1 MLTGFFRSGIPNIP
15 VRFVTIGAKRH
26 CCYKRIHVTEA
37 LFLGCF
43 ERNLSRLALTTYLG
57 IRTNGLSPF
66 LQKVMAI
73 PSSLITFLVGMV
85 LVLAGLWLG
94 QNVSLLP
101 PAASLN
107 APVYDELFKVLF
119 IIGAI
124 LFLGIVGLLLFS
136 LVRFRRKPG
145 DSSDGEAIEGN
156 LPLEIVWTA
165 IPAIVVLFI
174 GIYSYDIYERMGGMT
189 PLNAHSS
196 MAHAQH
202 MAETPSVQPASVAP
216 SGSSSSDPNTS
227 APRVWGGIGTASEKN
242 ALIVDLTA
250 LQFAFIFHYPESNIT
265 SGELHIP
272 ANQPVELR
280 MKANDVI
287 HAFWVPQFRLKQD
300 VIPGQQTIL
309 TFTATK
315 AGTYPVVCA
324 ELCGPYHGG
333 MRSSVVV
340 HEAGEYAQWLEKNS
354 PKSPL
359 PAAVAQVDSKPI
371 A

>member
-1 MLTGFFRSGIPNIP
+1 
-15 VRFVTIGAKRH
+15 
-26 CCYKRIHVTEA
+26 
-37 LFLGCF
+37 
-43 ERNLSRLALTTYLG
+43 
-57 IRTNGLSPF
+57 
-66 LQKVMAI
+66 MAI
-73 PSSLITFLVGMV
+73 PSSLITFLVGMA

-101 PAASLN
+101 LDASLN

-119 IIGAI
+119 SIGSVLFIGI
-124 LFLGIVGLLLFS
+124 LGLLLFS
-136 LVRFRRKPG
+136 LVRFRRRPG
-145 DSSDGEAIEGN
+145 DTTDGAPIEGN

-189 PLNAHSS
+189 PLNEHSA

-202 MAETPSVQPASVAP
+202 AAQPASVSKSP
-216 SGSSSSDPNTS
+216 GSGPQ
-227 APRVWGGIGTASEKN
+227 VWGGIGPASGEN

-250 LQFAFIFHYPESNIT
+250 LQFAFIFHYPDSNIT

-272 ANQPVELR
+272 ANQSVELR

-309 TFTATK
+309 TFTATRP
-315 AGTYPVVCA
+315 GTYPVVCA

-340 HEAGEYAQWLEKNS
+340 HEPEDYDSWIQKNT
-354 PKSPL
+354 PP
-359 PAAVAQVDSKPI
+359 PPPAAAVAQLDTQPV